1 MSFWTEGSSNLL
13 PINLF
18 VAKIVFSEFVIAC
31 LLAAAPTILSPSLV
45 KATTEGVVL
54 APYEFSMTL
63 GVLPSI
69 SATQELVVPR
79 SIPIIVSRFLV
90 EQVLKRVF
98 LKIVLIMLSVKSWYY
113 KIYIY
118 IYLKLI
124 FIKR

>member
-18 VAKIVFSEFVIAC
+18 VAKIVFSEFVMAC

-79 SIPIIVSRFLV
+79 SIPIIVSPFLV
-90 EQVLKRVF
+90 EKVLKRVF

>member
-1 MSFWTEGSSNLL
+1 M
-13 PINLF
+13 
-18 VAKIVFSEFVIAC
+18 AKIVFSEFVIAC

-79 SIPIIVSRFLV
+79 SIPIIVSPFLV
-90 EQVLKRVF
+90 EKVLKRVF
-98 LKIVLIMLSVKSWYY
+98 LKIVLIM
-113 KIYIY
+113 
-118 IYLKLI
+118 
-124 FIKR
+124 